1 MVIIEQKPLFY
12 HSTVGRYVYSENSD
26 EYSLKMAFARGRSRS
41 FRTYT
46 LYSLTIV
53 CGAHINSF
61 FRSASHHHTRTRAP
75 YKFIAS
81 LDHPHTP
88 VTPQQ
93 KRQPPLIL
101 VEENCCLWSA
111 HPDAWSHFLAT
122 TNPKQITFA
131 FLRISLRRLYGG
143 TYRIPCMLHTTRI
156 FSSTVWVYGVCI
168 YMYGSDCV

>member
-1 MVIIEQKPLFY
+1 MRGSPPSVTNSIQDCGWKVGNEKKKRCREYGNFLKIYIYVLVAISFQQTRWICSGIHTQMVIIEQKPLFY
-12 HSTVGRYVYSENSD
+12 HTVGRYVYSENSD

-101 VEENCCLWSA
+101 DEENCCLWSA
-111 HPDAWSHFLAT
+111 HPDA
-122 TNPKQITFA
+122 
-131 FLRISLRRLYGG
+131 
-143 TYRIPCMLHTTRI
+143 
-156 FSSTVWVYGVCI
+156 
-168 YMYGSDCV
+168 